1 MNYLSIFQ
9 MEKKGKKT
17 LTNQKAPKITP
28 YG

>member
-1 MNYLSIFQ
+1 MNYLSILQ